1 MARTLP
7 SAAAA
12 IITPSIPVT
21 LAAAPAV
28 AGEATLMARLSILAA
43 AAAITVASAPELM
56 LCPALWLPLMPSTW
70 ARSRLGSSRAA
81 EAILVVLGR
90 PPAKAEAVAIW
101 LKLMLAPES
110 RLATGAKGSAAEL
123 SWKRSPSIRPLGRL
137 LLLVSGTAVPPAVS
151 AILKVLPVAP
161 VTK

>member
-1 MARTLP
+1 
-7 SAAAA
+7 
-12 IITPSIPVT
+12 
-21 LAAAPAV
+21 
-28 AGEATLMARLSILAA
+28 
-43 AAAITVASAPELM
+43 
-56 LCPALWLPLMPSTW
+56 MPSTW
-70 ARSRLGSSRAA
+70 ARSRLGSSWAA

-101 LKLMLAPES
+101 LKLMLAVAPAEMS
-110 RLATGAKGSAAEL
+110 TTGAKGSAAEL

-151 AILKVLPVAP
+151 EIWKVLPDAP